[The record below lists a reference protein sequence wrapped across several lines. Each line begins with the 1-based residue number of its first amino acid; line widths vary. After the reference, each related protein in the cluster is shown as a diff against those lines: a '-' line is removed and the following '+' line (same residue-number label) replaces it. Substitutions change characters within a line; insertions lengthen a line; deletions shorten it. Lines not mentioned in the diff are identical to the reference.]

1 MIDYEKLERHRLM
14 QIDEN
19 RYVSKRMDEQ
29 EKCIVA
35 LQSLVNDLRWRM
47 NEVCNLLQ
55 LKREEVGNTPT
66 ASCCSA
72 HAGGYE
78 ECKPE
83 GFAVTPDKLKSLLRE
98 ECKHGITLRNC
109 YSCHLDECQHE
120 SDGTWITKGP

>member
-1 MIDYEKLERHRLM
+1 M

-19 RYVSKRMDEQ
+19 RYVSKRMDEH
-29 EKCIVA
+29 EAYINT

-47 NEVCNLLQ
+47 NEVCNLLS

-66 ASCCSA
+66 ASGCSA

-98 ECKHGITLRNC
+98 EC
-109 YSCHLDECQHE
+109 EHE
-120 SDGTWITKGP
+120 SDGTLKIKSGYTQYLYECTKCGEFYK